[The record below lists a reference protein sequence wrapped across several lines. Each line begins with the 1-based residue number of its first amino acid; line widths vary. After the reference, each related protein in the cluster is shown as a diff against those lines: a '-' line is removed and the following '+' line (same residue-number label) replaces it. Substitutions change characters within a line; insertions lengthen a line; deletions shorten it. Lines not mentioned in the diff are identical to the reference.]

1 MKLAPLFLC
10 IGLIS
15 VIDAR
20 AQTLAPE
27 LAPTEAK
34 YRADVA
40 ALATQTAAALS
51 QAQQTYARALGDAEK
66 TATAAGAL
74 PAVAAIAR
82 EQAAVKDALLAPN
95 FPADLPKSLQAPRKT
110 FLENAARGRASEATR
125 RRALD
130 ADYLR
135 ALATLA
141 SRAPADSPLAQ
152 QIAAEKAKLLATT
165 APTGAPPPAAAKG
178 KGKNA
183 LSNGDFD
190 QADAESR
197 PLGWKLPDRS
207 EATFKVV
214 REGSNAVLHA
224 EMHGALTPTFLSQE
238 VAIPPRAKSV
248 TISMRTRGKWEDR
261 NVSDGFWGA
270 SAFGEFFDEAGKKVG
285 DLIIAGGRDAAWK
298 KESKTKDIPK
308 DAKTFRF
315 EFGFKHVIGVFDFD
329 DVSAEFN

>member
-1 MKLAPLFLC
+1 MKPLFLA
-10 IGLIS
+10 L
-15 VIDAR
+15 VALPFTTL

-40 ALATQTAAALS
+40 ALAAQTATALS
-51 QAQQTYARALGDAEK
+51 NAQQTYSRALADAEK
-66 TATAAGAL
+66 SATATGSL
-74 PAVAAIAR
+74 PAVAAITR

-110 FLENAARGRASEATR
+110 FLENATRGRANEATR

-135 ALATLA
+135 ALAALA
-141 SRAPADSPLAQ
+141 SRAPADSALAQ

-165 APTGAPPPAAAKG
+165 VPTGAPAPVAAKG
-178 KGKNA
+178 KGKNT

-190 QADAESR
+190 QADAEGH
-197 PLGWKLPDRS
+197 PLGWKLPNRP

-238 VAIPPRAKSV
+238 VAIPPRSKSV
-248 TISMRTRGKWEDR
+248 TISIRTRGKWEDR

-270 SAFGEFFDEAGKKVG
+270 SAFGEFFNEGGKKVG

-298 KESKTKDIPK
+298 IERKAKDIPK

-315 EFGFKHVIGVFDFD
+315 SFGFKHVTGVFDFD
-329 DVSAEFN
+329 DVSAEFD